1 MKKAILFVILTIAIA
16 SCTQSKE
23 DMIARKWK
31 AVTVDNKDLD
41 KAFAAEEQFIDT
53 FGKNNTDAINL
64 AMYGFTNVDSARESL
79 KAQLKDYR
87 MMQQH
92 AVENTV
98 FDFDKKGTAV
108 MNFSGQIDTVK
119 WNLTKEGKLELEENT
134 KTGASSKITMEI
146 LELTKT
152 ALKLKF
158 TDNSG
163 TSTVTFKPADK

>member
-41 KAFAAEEQFIDT
+41 EAFAAEEQFIDT

>member
-1 MKKAILFVILTIAIA
+1 MKKAILFVTLSIVIA

-31 AVTVDNKDLD
+31 AVTVDNKEQDA
-41 KAFAAEEQFIDT
+41 AFVAEEQFLDT
-53 FGKNNTDAINL
+53 FGKNNTDATNM
-64 AMYGFTNVDSARESL
+64 AMYGFSNVDSARESL

-87 MMQQH
+87 TMQQH
-92 AVENTV
+92 AVENTI

-119 WNLTKEGKLELEENT
+119 WKLTKEGKLELAEEGKAGN
-134 KTGASSKITMEI
+134 GSKITMDV
-146 LELTKT
+146 LELTTT
-152 ALKLKF
+152 AMKLKF
-158 TDNSG
+158 TDNNG